1 MTEKR
6 TRTTAQALVECLIAE
21 GVQYVFGI
29 FGHGCVQ
36 LGQALYDQR
45 DRIRFITV
53 RNEQA
58 GVHAAATM
66 ARLTGQVQAVTT
78 SVGPGATNLVTGAA
92 MARVNRWPVL
102 LLPGEV
108 FAEDV
113 GPVLQQLE
121 STVDVT
127 ANDALRPVSKYW
139 TRLTRPD
146 RLRRTLGEAFDA
158 MLEPGDEGPATI
170 CLPMDVQAEAHDY
183 DMARLLAPRD
193 RRYPRPAADLAAVDE
208 AATWLGQ
215 ARRPVIVCGGGVLRS
230 AATAE
235 LLALAEHLGAPV
247 SPTQAGKSAV
257 PFDHPL
263 CAFGAGPTG
272 TAMGNRLAS
281 QADVVLGVGTRYS
294 DFTTSSETLF
304 APDARFVNVNIC
316 HFDVRK
322 ERALR
327 LWGDARAT
335 LTALLASLERQGVAR
350 RGEGAA
356 ADYVGRGEYA
366 DEIQALR
373 QEWLAEAEA
382 WRGREGQPLRQSV
395 AVGLINDHV
404 SGPDS
409 VVLSA
414 AGSLPGDL
422 QKLWQITDPA
432 GLEYLCEYGYSTM
445 GFEIAA
451 GLGAALALPERRAVV
466 LVGDLS
472 FLMMPS
478 ELVTAAQL
486 AIPMT
491 VVVFDNH
498 GGQSIRHLQKRSGF
512 GDHGMEYLRPDG
524 TMLELDFAGIARGM
538 GCAGLRATDAEGL
551 RRALTEADQVTDRPT
566 VIHLEVDKEDLMP
579 GYGQWWDVP
588 QPAVDAEGNPAA
600 ARAQYLEE
608 KAKQVIR

>member
-1 MTEKR
+1 MTVK
-6 TRTTAQALVECLIAE
+6 TMTAAQALVECLIAE

-36 LGQALYDQR
+36 LGQALHHR
-45 DRIRFITV
+45 RERIRFVTV

-108 FAEDV
+108 FAENV

-121 STVDVT
+121 STVDQT

-146 RLRRTLGEAFDA
+146 RLRRTMVNAFDA

-170 CLPMDVQAEAHDY
+170 CLPMDVQAEAYDY
-183 DMARLLAPRD
+183 DTERLLAPRD
-193 RRYPRPAADLAAVDE
+193 RRYPRVAADPRAVAQAAG
-208 AATWLGQ
+208 WLGQ
-215 ARRPVIVCGGGVLRS
+215 AQRPFIVAGGGVLRS
-230 AATAE
+230 GAAAE

-247 SPTQAGKSAV
+247 APTQAGKSAV

-272 TAMGNRLAS
+272 AAMGKELAAR
-281 QADVVLGVGTRYS
+281 ADVVLGVGTRYS

-304 APDARFVNVNIC
+304 APGARYININIC
-316 HFDVRK
+316 HFDVCK
-322 ERALR
+322 ERALK

-335 LTALLASLERQGVAR
+335 LTALLGAVEDAGVTR

-356 ADYVGRGEYA
+356 ADYQGSGDDYA
-366 DEIQALR
+366 AEIQSRRAD
-373 QEWLAEAEA
+373 WIAETET
-382 WRGREGQPLRQSV
+382 WRHREGVPLRQSV
-395 AVGLINDHV
+395 AVGVINDHLQ
-404 SGPDS
+404 GPDS

-422 QKLWQITDPA
+422 QKLWRVTDPE

-451 GLGAALALPERRAVV
+451 GLGAALALPNRRAVV

-486 AIPMT
+486 GLPMT

-512 GDHGMEYLRPDG
+512 DDHGMEYLKPDG
-524 TMLELDFAGIARGM
+524 SMLELDFAGIARGM
-538 GCAGLRATDAEGL
+538 GCAGLRASDADGL
-551 RRALTEADQVTDRPT
+551 RRALEEADTVADRPT
-566 VIHLEVDKEDLMP
+566 VIQVEVDKEDLMP

-588 QPAVDAEGNPAA
+588 QPAVDEQGRPAA
-600 ARAQYLEE
+600 ARQQYLEE

>member
-1 MTEKR
+1 MTR
-6 TRTTAQALVECLIAE
+6 MTTAQALVECLIAE

-36 LGQALYDQR
+36 LGQALYQR
-45 DRIRFITV
+45 RDKIRFVTV

-108 FAEDV
+108 FAENV

-121 STVDVT
+121 STTDLT

-139 TRLTRPD
+139 TRLSRPD
-146 RLRRTLGEAFDA
+146 RLRRTLREAFEA

-170 CLPMDVQAEAHDY
+170 CLPMDVQAEPLEFDEE
-183 DMARLLAPRD
+183 RLLAPRD
-193 RRYPRPAADLAAVDE
+193 RRYPRVCADAGAVSEAADWLAR
-208 AATWLGQ
+208 T
-215 ARRPVIVCGGGVLRS
+215 RRPFVVAGGGVLRS
-230 AATAE
+230 GAAAE
-235 LLALAEHLGAPV
+235 LMALAEHLGAPV

-257 PFDHPL
+257 LWDHPL

-272 TAMGNRLAS
+272 SAMGNQLAGE
-281 QADVVLGVGTRYS
+281 ADVVLGVGTRYS

-304 APDARFVNVNIC
+304 APGARLINLNIC
-316 HFDVRK
+316 HFDVGK
-322 ERALR
+322 QRALK
-327 LWGDARAT
+327 LWGDARTT
-335 LTALLASLERQGVAR
+335 LTALLAALEAGGVAR
-350 RGEGAA
+350 RGSGCAA
-356 ADYVGRGEYA
+356 EYRGRGETFA
-366 DEIQALR
+366 QIQQLR
-373 QEWLAEAEA
+373 SAWIAETEA
-382 WRGREGQPLRQSV
+382 WRQRGGDPLRQSV
-395 AVGLINDHV
+395 AVGIINDHF
-404 SGPDS
+404 GPQT
-409 VVLSA
+409 VLLSA

-422 QKLWQITDPA
+422 QKLWRVRDA
-432 GLEYLCEYGYSTM
+432 EGLEYLCEYGYSTM

-451 GLGAALALPERRAVV
+451 GLGAALALPGRRVVV

-486 AIPMT
+486 GLSMT
-491 VVVFDNH
+491 VVVFDNQ
-498 GGQSIRHLQKRSGF
+498 GGQSIRHLQRRSGF
-512 GDHGMEYLRPDG
+512 GDHGMELLRPDG
-524 TMLELDFAGIARGM
+524 SMLELDFAAMARGM
-538 GCAGLRATDAEGL
+538 GCAGLRAHDRDGL
-551 RRALTEADQVTDRPT
+551 QRALVEADSVTDRPV
-566 VIHLEVDKEDLMP
+566 VIDLKVHKEDLMP

-588 QPAVDAEGNPAA
+588 QPALDQNGEVPR
-600 ARAQYLEE
+600 ARLQYLQD

>member
-1 MTEKR
+1 MTVK
-6 TRTTAQALVECLIAE
+6 TMTAAQALVECLIAE
-21 GVQYVFGI
+21 GVQTVFGI

-36 LGQALYDQR
+36 LGQALYHRR

-121 STVDVT
+121 STVDAT
-127 ANDALRPVSKYW
+127 ANEALRPVSKYW
-139 TRLTRPD
+139 TRLSRPD
-146 RLRRTLGEAFDA
+146 RLRRTIRAAFDA

-170 CLPMDVQAEAHDY
+170 CLPMDVQAEAFDY
-183 DMARLLAPRD
+183 DLERLRAPRD
-193 RRYPRPAADLAAVDE
+193 SRYPRVAADAAAVAE
-208 AATWLGQ
+208 AADWLGQ
-215 ARRPVIVCGGGVLRS
+215 ARRPIIVAGGGVLRS
-230 AATAE
+230 CAAAE
-235 LLALAEHLGAPV
+235 LLAVAEHLGAPV
-247 SPTQAGKSAV
+247 APTQAGKSAV
-257 PFDHPL
+257 PHDHPL
-263 CAFGAGPTG
+263 CVVGAGPTG
-272 TAMGNRLAS
+272 AAVGNELAS
-281 QADVVLGVGTRYS
+281 RADVVLGVGTRYS

-304 APDARFVNVNIC
+304 APGARLINVNIC
-316 HFDVRK
+316 HFDVCK
-322 ERALR
+322 ERALK
-327 LWGDARAT
+327 LWGDAQAT
-335 LTALLASLERQGVAR
+335 LTALLAALETAGVAR
-350 RGEGAA
+350 RGTGAA
-356 ADYVGRGEYA
+356 AEYVGTGEYA
-366 DEIQALR
+366 AEVQTRRA
-373 QEWLAEAEA
+373 EWLAETEV
-382 WRGREGQPLRQSV
+382 WRAREGTPLRQSV
-395 AVGLINDHV
+395 AVGVINDFYD
-404 SGPDS
+404 GQDT

-422 QKLWQITDPA
+422 QKLWRVTDPE

-451 GLGAALALPERRAVV
+451 GLGAALALPKRRAVV

-486 AIPMT
+486 GLAMT

-512 GDHGMEYLRPDG
+512 GDHGMEYLKPDG
-524 TMLELDFAGIARGM
+524 SMLELDFAGVARGM
-538 GCAGLRATDAEGL
+538 GCAGLRAHDADGL
-551 RRALTEADQVTDRPT
+551 RRALEEAAAVDDRPT
-566 VIHLEVDKEDLMP
+566 VIQVEVDKEDLMP

-588 QPAVDAEGNPAA
+588 QPAVDEQGQPAE
-600 ARAQYLEE
+600 ARAQYLEQ